1 MRWVGKYI
9 PLGFRLLDLQIIAS
23 NLTLFFF
30 EILLLFLSCP
40 SLASLDFN
48 QSLFFPLTTSF
59 HRYHRGKRKKEQ
71 LESFDP
77 KRPAHHYHHTGSVY
91 AILHHIMNA
100 ENSDPRQ
107 FDGSGVLGSTA
118 GFAHAKQTNGIA
130 KAARVFGSVLSND
143 DNANDIDNVEPNANE
158 LLDCGIHKKKSPAM
172 LLSSEENAANP
183 SSSHRTSTKGGP
195 GKVSTGSM
203 TSVATAPNEDSNR
216 TNTSAVSES
225 DSLSY
230 SPSPLIERL
239 QLSDK
244 TTTPRDLSFDSAK
257 CSGKFDNTCGD
268 EEGEDDDEV
277 ASASGAGSHSSSSSG
292 TGGSK
297 SYTSSSGTNG
307 RRNLVAKTQRSI
319 TRGRG
324 SGGSSSS
331 SNGSLLGSGSGAS
344 VNQSI
349 NAARSAK
356 QSHLL
361 TRQSK
366 MAQIR
371 SERQNQKLDAATFH
385 AEAERMRREALA
397 MQRQLSAKFAKA
409 RAQREA
415 AIKADRLNAIT
426 REVEFKASVYR
437 DHQATN
443 KELEDR
449 RRRQSSQ
456 VKSTIWA
463 ERRMNTERMRLD
475 RIEEDRAWMEERNLG
490 SRAAREYAQGEAEK
504 RRKSL
509 AFRNAEGRRIREEA
523 EQRRAEELHDES
535 QSIQIKLAGER
546 DADDYRRQMAEE
558 RRMSHEFR
566 HQEAFRQ
573 REEAEQRR
581 AEEIAAESASIQLQL
596 AGERDADDYRRQ
608 MAEER
613 RMSHEFRYQEAFR
626 QREEAEQRRA
636 EEIAAESA
644 SIQLQL
650 AGERDADDYRRQM
663 AEERRMSHEFRYQEA
678 FCQREEAE
686 QRRAEEIAAESA
698 SIQLQLAGER
708 DADDYRR
715 QMAEER
721 RMSHEFRHQEA
732 FRQREEA
739 EQRRAEEIAAE
750 SASIQLQLAG
760 ERDADDYRRQ
770 MAEERRQS
778 LAFRNA
784 EVRDQGYF
792 LATKILNEIGKS
804 NFFSFLLPLVYLSR
818 VDVSEKRKISAEL
831 KRLLPSRPVSS
842 SCWLVSAMQT
852 SIAAR
857 WTRNAAKAL
866 LSATRKVV
874 DKGRRRNNNVSMKS
888 LPNLRAF
895 SSSWLVSVML
905 MFIAARWP
913 PGREPRCSI
922 GTRRGASIEWSKP
935 IRGLMS

>member
-1 MRWVGKYI
+1 M
-9 PLGFRLLDLQIIAS
+9 LFRS
-23 NLTLFFF
+23 
-30 EILLLFLSCP
+30 
-40 SLASLDFN
+40 
-48 QSLFFPLTTSF
+48 
-59 HRYHRGKRKKEQ
+59 HHRGKKNKEQ
-71 LESFDP
+71 IESFDP
-77 KRPAHHYHHTGSVY
+77 NR
-91 AILHHIMNA
+91 HHIMNA

-118 GFAHAKQTNGIA
+118 GFANAKQTNGIA

-143 DNANDIDNVEPNANE
+143 DNANDIDIVEPNTNE

-203 TSVATAPNEDSNR
+203 TSVATAPNEDSSR

-239 QLSDK
+239 QLSNK
-244 TTTPRDLSFDSAK
+244 TTTPRDLSFDSTK
-257 CSGKFDNTCGD
+257 PSGKFDNTCGD

-277 ASASGAGSHSSSSSG
+277 ASASGAGGSHASSSYG

-297 SYTSSSGTNG
+297 SYTGNNGANG

-319 TRGRG
+319 TRG
-324 SGGSSSS
+324 SSSSSS
-331 SNGSLLGSGSGAS
+331 SNNNNNGSLVGSGGGAS

-356 QSHLL
+356 QSHFLSH
-361 TRQSK
+361 QSK

-490 SRAAREYAQGEAEK
+490 SRAAREYAHSEAEK
-504 RRKSL
+504 RRQSL

-523 EQRRAEELHDES
+523 EQRRAEEVAAES
-535 QSIQIKLAGER
+535 ASIQLKLAGER

-581 AEEIAAESASIQLQL
+581 AEEVAAESASIQLK
-596 AGERDADDYRRQ
+596 
-608 MAEER
+608 
-613 RMSHEFRYQEAFR
+613 
-626 QREEAEQRRA
+626 
-636 EEIAAESA
+636 
-644 SIQLQL
+644 
-650 AGERDADDYRRQM
+650 
-663 AEERRMSHEFRYQEA
+663 
-678 FCQREEAE
+678 
-686 QRRAEEIAAESA
+686 
-698 SIQLQLAGER
+698 
-708 DADDYRR
+708 
-715 QMAEER
+715 
-721 RMSHEFRHQEA
+721 
-732 FRQREEA
+732 
-739 EQRRAEEIAAE
+739 
-750 SASIQLQLAG
+750 LAG

-784 EVRDQGYF
+784 EVRDQNIF
-792 LATKILNEIGKS
+792 FWQP
-804 NFFSFLLPLVYLSR
+804 NF
-818 VDVSEKRKISAEL
+818 
-831 KRLLPSRPVSS
+831 
-842 SCWLVSAMQT
+842 
-852 SIAAR
+852 
-857 WTRNAAKAL
+857 
-866 LSATRKVV
+866 
-874 DKGRRRNNNVSMKS
+874 
-888 LPNLRAF
+888 
-895 SSSWLVSVML
+895 
-905 MFIAARWP
+905 
-913 PGREPRCSI
+913 
-922 GTRRGASIEWSKP
+922 
-935 IRGLMS
+935 

>member
-1 MRWVGKYI
+1 
-9 PLGFRLLDLQIIAS
+9 
-23 NLTLFFF
+23 
-30 EILLLFLSCP
+30 
-40 SLASLDFN
+40 
-48 QSLFFPLTTSF
+48 
-59 HRYHRGKRKKEQ
+59 
-71 LESFDP
+71 
-77 KRPAHHYHHTGSVY
+77 
-91 AILHHIMNA
+91 MNA
-100 ENSDPRQ
+100 ENSDPQQ
-107 FDGSGVLGSTA
+107 FAGSGVFGSTA
-118 GFAHAKQTNGIA
+118 GIASAKQPNGIA
-130 KAARVFGSVLSND
+130 KAVRVFGSVLSND

-158 LLDCGIHKKKSPAM
+158 LLDCSIHQKKNLTM
-172 LLSSEENAANP
+172 LLSSDEATGTENAANP

-195 GKVSTGSM
+195 GKNSTGSM
-203 TSVATAPNEDSNR
+203 TSVATAPNEDNNR
-216 TNTSAVSES
+216 TNTSALSEH

-239 QLSDK
+239 QMGDK
-244 TTTPRDLSFDSAK
+244 ATTPRDLSFSSAK
-257 CSGKFDNTCGD
+257 SSGKDDSTCDD
-268 EEGEDDDEV
+268 EEGGNDDEV
-277 ASASGAGSHSSSSSG
+277 ASASGAGTSSHSSSSFG
-292 TGGSK
+292 AGGSK
-297 SYTSSSGTNG
+297 SCTGNTGANG

-319 TRGRG
+319 TRSG
-324 SGGSSSS
+324 GGSSGSNGS
-331 SNGSLLGSGSGAS
+331 SNGSLLGSGGGAS

-415 AIKADRLNAIT
+415 AIKADRLNAIS

-443 KELEDR
+443 KDLEDR

-456 VKSTIWA
+456 VKSVIWA

-490 SRAAREYAQGEAEK
+490 SKAAREYAHSQAEK
-504 RRKSL
+504 RRQSL

-535 QSIQIKLAGER
+535 QSIQLKLAGER

-581 AEEIAAESASIQLQL
+581 AEEIAAESASIQLK
-596 AGERDADDYRRQ
+596 
-608 MAEER
+608 
-613 RMSHEFRYQEAFR
+613 
-626 QREEAEQRRA
+626 
-636 EEIAAESA
+636 
-644 SIQLQL
+644 
-650 AGERDADDYRRQM
+650 
-663 AEERRMSHEFRYQEA
+663 
-678 FCQREEAE
+678 
-686 QRRAEEIAAESA
+686 
-698 SIQLQLAGER
+698 LAGER

-750 SASIQLQLAG
+750 SASIQLKLAG

-784 EVRDQGYF
+784 EVRDQ
-792 LATKILNEIGKS
+792 
-804 NFFSFLLPLVYLSR
+804 
-818 VDVSEKRKISAEL
+818 
-831 KRLLPSRPVSS
+831 
-842 SCWLVSAMQT
+842 
-852 SIAAR
+852 
-857 WTRNAAKAL
+857 
-866 LSATRKVV
+866 
-874 DKGRRRNNNVSMKS
+874 
-888 LPNLRAF
+888 
-895 SSSWLVSVML
+895 
-905 MFIAARWP
+905 
-913 PGREPRCSI
+913 
-922 GTRRGASIEWSKP
+922 
-935 IRGLMS
+935 

>member
-1 MRWVGKYI
+1 MCWVGKYI

-30 EILLLFLSCP
+30 RNFAVVFINILPLPRLTRFQLIVVLPSDDQLSSVP
-40 SLASLDFN
+40 
-48 QSLFFPLTTSF
+48 Q
-59 HRYHRGKRKKEQ
+59 RKKEQ

-77 KRPAHHYHHTGSVY
+77 KRPAHYHHTSSEY
-91 AILHHIMNA
+91 AIRHHIMNA

-118 GFAHAKQTNGIA
+118 GFANAKQTNGIA

-143 DNANDIDNVEPNANE
+143 DNDNDIDNVEPNAND

-172 LLSSEENAANP
+172 LLSTEENAANP

-203 TSVATAPNEDSNR
+203 TSVVTAPNEDSNR

-297 SYTSSSGTNG
+297 CYTSSSGTNG

-324 SGGSSSS
+324 SGGSSS
-331 SNGSLLGSGSGAS
+331 NGSLLGSGGGAS

-437 DHQATN
+437 DQQATN

-490 SRAAREYAQGEAEK
+490 SRAAREYAQSEAEK
-504 RRKSL
+504 RRQSL

-523 EQRRAEELHDES
+523 YQRRAEELHDES

-581 AEEIAAESASIQLQL
+581 AEDIAAESASIQLKL
-596 AGERDADDYRRQ
+596 A
-608 MAEER
+608 
-613 RMSHEFRYQEAFR
+613 S
-626 QREEAEQRRA
+626 
-636 EEIAAESA
+636 
-644 SIQLQL
+644 
-650 AGERDADDYRRQM
+650 
-663 AEERRMSHEFRYQEA
+663 
-678 FCQREEAE
+678 
-686 QRRAEEIAAESA
+686 
-698 SIQLQLAGER
+698 ER

-739 EQRRAEEIAAE
+739 EQRRAEDIAAE
-750 SASIQLQLAG
+750 SASIQLKLASERDADDYRRQMAEERRMSHEFRHQEAFRQREEAEQRRAEDIAAESASIQLKLASERDADDYRRQMAEERRMSHEFRHQEAFRQREEAEQRRAEDIAAESASIQLKLASERDADDYRRQMAEERRMSHEFRHQEAFRQREEAEQRRAEDIAAESASIQLKLAG

-778 LAFRNA
+778 LAFRNF
-784 EVRDQGYF
+784 EVRDQAIFYQ
-792 LATKILNEIGKS
+792 L
-804 NFFSFLLPLVYLSR
+804 NFF
-818 VDVSEKRKISAEL
+818 E
-831 KRLLPSRPVSS
+831 
-842 SCWLVSAMQT
+842 
-852 SIAAR
+852 
-857 WTRNAAKAL
+857 
-866 LSATRKVV
+866 
-874 DKGRRRNNNVSMKS
+874 
-888 LPNLRAF
+888 
-895 SSSWLVSVML
+895 
-905 MFIAARWP
+905 
-913 PGREPRCSI
+913 
-922 GTRRGASIEWSKP
+922 
-935 IRGLMS
+935 